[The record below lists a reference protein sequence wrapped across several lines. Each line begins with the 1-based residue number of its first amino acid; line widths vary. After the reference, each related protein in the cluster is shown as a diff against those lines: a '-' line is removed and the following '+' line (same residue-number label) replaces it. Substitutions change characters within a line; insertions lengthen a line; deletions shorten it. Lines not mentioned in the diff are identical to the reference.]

1 MGGCC
6 FSPPPERMF
15 HPSPRSCTA
24 TARSSPAVASRHL
37 LWMHASPPIR
47 FEMASVLSLEYFH
60 SPATSFQ
67 ACSSMRSMAIR
78 LHDLLAKMMPRSLGV
93 SKPFSFQMMWFLNLI
108 AIWHCLSLGTHYFF
122 PVHHLGRLSFALS
135 LTQHGRR
142 QRRAHFGIRISD
154 LRTYPWQHGSDYHW
168 IQFC

>member
-1 MGGCC
+1 
-6 FSPPPERMF
+6 
-15 HPSPRSCTA
+15 
-24 TARSSPAVASRHL
+24 
-37 LWMHASPPIR
+37 
-47 FEMASVLSLEYFH
+47 
-60 SPATSFQ
+60 
-67 ACSSMRSMAIR
+67 MRSTAIR

-108 AIWHCLSLGTHYFF
+108 AIWHCLSLGTYHFF

-154 LRTYPWQHGSDYHW
+154 FRTDPWQHGSDYHW